1 MVDSGKREQ
10 IQSELIEF
18 ATSLIDGAENMPLV
32 LEDQSQGRRI
42 HQEWKD
48 GEPIMVHYLSVDE
61 IVPAD
66 YVNWFKQSDY
76 LANWK
81 TIAPSNV
88 TCTEIEADGGK

>member
-1 MVDSGKREQ
+1 
-10 IQSELIEF
+10 
-18 ATSLIDGAENMPLV
+18 
-32 LEDQSQGRRI
+32 
-42 HQEWKD
+42 
-48 GEPIMVHYLSVDE
+48 MVHYLSVDE

-88 TCTEIEADGGK
+88 TCTEIEADGGKQNIIMKLMPGIPFVSDRSITNTIYRTQVGED